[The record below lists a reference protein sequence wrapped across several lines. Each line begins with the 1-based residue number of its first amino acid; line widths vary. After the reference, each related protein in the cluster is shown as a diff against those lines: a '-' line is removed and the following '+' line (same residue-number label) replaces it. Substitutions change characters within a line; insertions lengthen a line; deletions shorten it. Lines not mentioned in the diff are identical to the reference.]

1 MIRPWSGRCSLLRVV
16 VAAFLVVQMI
26 MGGVAVDVERAS
38 AETVDGPAT
47 RQANNSTDSAG
58 NGTNG
63 TTTGAGDASNGTANQ
78 TGAAGSGGF
87 GLGPDPVELFMDI
100 LDEFVDAL
108 VDIGQIPFE
117 VLNGFVFNLP
127 APGDP
132 DDPST
137 WTSPDG
143 GMWSGVYGA
152 MGYTVGL
159 AIVMLGGAVG
169 VSFLHSD
176 EYARRQAWK
185 RCGLS
190 GLLVILGIAV
200 PAVVLH
206 GGNALVQGLRPS
218 AEAFFQT
225 PENMGKLGA
234 GIGLGLVLGIFQTAT
249 VAGAIVVL
257 ALERM
262 LIYVTVYLWP
272 LAWACY
278 AYTGFVRSL
287 GQTVIYLFGV
297 VVAMKFV
304 QALVVRLLFE
314 LPWWDGNLFTPL
326 ASLAMTVGGLG
337 FALVLFPKA
346 MMDHAN
352 DAASVSLGTAA
363 AHREGGQYV
372 EQSADRAYEAV
383 HGKYESYRSE
393 TTEIDIDEDPIHVGE
408 VQAERADTTRDS
420 LETRDY
426 RGESHRT
433 PTGDLDGLDAHT
445 IAEQQKH
452 IDQDDSEF

>member
-1 MIRPWSGRCSLLRVV
+1 MIPFRSERYSLLVV
-16 VAAFLVVQMI
+16 IVAAVLIVQATVGAGAV
-26 MGGVAVDVERAS
+26 GGVDTASVEAGDELAVQ
-38 AETVDGPAT
+38 
-47 RQANNSTDSAG
+47 QANNTTTS
-58 NGTNG
+58 NGDG
-63 TTTGAGDASNGTANQ
+63 TTTGGNNTTNATDNQ
-78 TGAAGSGGF
+78 TGAPGAGGF
-87 GLGPDPVELFMDI
+87 GFGPDPVELFMDI
-100 LDEFVDAL
+100 LDEFVGAL
-108 VDIGQIPFE
+108 VDIGEIPFE
-117 VLNGFVFNLP
+117 VLNDFVFNVP

-137 WTSPDG
+137 WTSPNG

-152 MGYTVGL
+152 MGYTVAL
-159 AIVMLGGAVG
+159 AIVMLGGAIG
-169 VSFLHSD
+169 VSFLHFD

-185 RCGLS
+185 RCALS

-206 GGNALVQGLRPS
+206 GGNALVRGLRPS

-363 AHREGGQYV
+363 AHREGGRYV

-393 TTEIDIDEDPIHVGE
+393 TTEVDTDEDPIHVGE
-408 VQAERADTTRDS
+408 VQAERA
-420 LETRDY
+420 ETATGSSIEPREY
-426 RGESHRT
+426 RGVTHTT
-433 PTGDLDGLDAHT
+433 PTGDLDGLDAST
-445 IAEQQKH
+445 LAEQQKH
-452 IDQDDSEF
+452 IDQDDSDF